1 MVNKITTVIFDMDGV
16 LVNSEP
22 VHQRL
27 EKEMYEELG
36 LKLSYE
42 EQQSFVGMSAMDS
55 WMFVV
60 TKYKLMHKP
69 EELLV
74 RGREKYLRVL
84 LDTDEVKLMDGAMEL
99 IERLDNTFHLLLASS
114 ATSVT
119 INEVLTK
126 FKLHS
131 KFPLYIGGDMVSA
144 SKPNPE
150 IFLKMVTDHVNVGTN
165 SASVPK
171 ATAWSEINSQLNVNY
186 ADGTQS
192 GWSFALPELQNTND
206 PLNRDFVR
214 EAVMGEWTHFVM
226 THNAA
231 TQEKTIY
238 INGTKWATFKWISS
252 GAEWLF
258 TDLSLKTEAD
268 DGSPIMGID
277 GSLALGFLGSTEN
290 TATSWAI
297 YDNYVTNPPE
307 QMKFFKGSL
316 DQFRIFSIPLSD
328 TEVQMLYDNEQ

>member
-74 RGREKYLRVL
+74 KGREKYLRVL

-99 IERLDNTFHLLLASS
+99 MERLDSVFHLLLASS

-126 FKLHS
+126 FKLHD

-150 IFLKMVTDHVNVGTN
+150 IFLTIAEQACVPPEECVVIEDAMHGVTAAKRAGM
-165 SASVPK
+165 K
-171 ATAWSEINSQLNVNY
+171 AIGFQNHHS
-186 ADGTQS
+186 GTQN
-192 GWSFALPELQNTND
+192 LK
-206 PLNRDFVR
+206 
-214 EAVMGEWTHFVM
+214 
-226 THNAA
+226 NADRVV
-231 TQEKTIY
+231 EGLEEITIEM
-238 INGTKWATFKWISS
+238 IRQ
-252 GAEWLF
+252 L
-258 TDLSLKTEAD
+258 
-268 DGSPIMGID
+268 
-277 GSLALGFLGSTEN
+277 
-290 TATSWAI
+290 
-297 YDNYVTNPPE
+297 
-307 QMKFFKGSL
+307 
-316 DQFRIFSIPLSD
+316 
-328 TEVQMLYDNEQ
+328 